1 MDINVSKLTFPLSM
15 LTTIVGG
22 AAWLTTTRGDVNHL
36 QIKVDSHIQDFKSSH
51 TAMSVKASK
60 QGEAISEINAKLDL
74 LLRQM
79 ENIQRKLERHHG
91 GDRDR
96 EQRH

>member
-36 QIKVDSHIQDFKSSH
+36 QLKVDTHIEDFKQSH
-51 TAMSVKASK
+51 TAMAVKTAK
-60 QGEAISEINAKLDL
+60 QGETISEINAKLDL

-79 ENIQRKLERHHG
+79 ENIQRKLEHHHG
-91 GDRDR
+91 GERGNQ
-96 EQRH
+96 QRR